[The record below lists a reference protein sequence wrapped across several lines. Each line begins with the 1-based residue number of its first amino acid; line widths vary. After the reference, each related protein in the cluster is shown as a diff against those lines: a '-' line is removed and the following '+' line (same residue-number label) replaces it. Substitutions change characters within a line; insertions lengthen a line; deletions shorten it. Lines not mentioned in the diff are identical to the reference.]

1 MVVILMDNATEKLRG
16 EVTKWLLEVKPGVFI
31 GNISAAV
38 RERIWSKI
46 QNGNEQTGGLL
57 VYNYANEQGFRIE
70 MCGDPRR
77 SVIDI
82 DGIQLIRIK

>member
-1 MVVILMDNATEKLRG
+1 MIVIDNATEKMRG
-16 EVTKWLLEVKPGVFI
+16 DLTKWLLEVKPGVFI
-31 GNISAAV
+31 GNVSAAV
-38 RERIWSKI
+38 RERIWDKI
-46 QNGNEQTGGLL
+46 Q
-57 VYNYANEQGFRIE
+57 YNYEHMGALLIYSFANEQGFRIE